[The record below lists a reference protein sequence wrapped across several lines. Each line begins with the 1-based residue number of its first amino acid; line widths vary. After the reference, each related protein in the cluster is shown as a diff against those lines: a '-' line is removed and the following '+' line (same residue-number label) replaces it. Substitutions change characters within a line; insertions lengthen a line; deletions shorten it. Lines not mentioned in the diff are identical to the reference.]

1 MEVSGDL
8 SAEVL
13 AALLPGRPVRSY
25 PALLSS
31 EVDAEAWAR
40 ADGPPG
46 AVVTA
51 GYLAAPRGRAGLPWP
66 LGLNRGLVFSL
77 LLRPQLS
84 LEREGWPY
92 LAAALG
98 LADVLGPEVTIRWPD
113 EVHRIHGRA
122 GAVGLR
128 TELGPDGVR
137 WAVLTFLV
145 EDVEPPRGPLLAT
158 IVAAVEGRLD
168 DPVEAM
174 LAAYRGRCA
183 TLGRRVRARLVPLG
197 PAGPQIEGEAVDV
210 RADGALVI
218 RTEGGRR
225 AFVPPPNLGMLEDLD
240 TDLDDT
246 DLDLL
251 P

>member
-1 MEVSGDL
+1 MAVGHDL
-8 SAEVL
+8 SLEVL
-13 AALLPGRPVRSY
+13 TSLLPERSVRSY

-40 ADGPPG
+40 AGGPSG
-46 AVVTA
+46 GVVTA

-66 LGLNRGLVFSL
+66 LNFGRGLVFSL
-77 LLRPQLS
+77 LLRPELPPD
-84 LEREGWPY
+84 REGWPY
-92 LAAALG
+92 LAAGLG
-98 LADVLGPEVTIRWPD
+98 LADALGPDVSIRWPD
-113 EVHRIHGRA
+113 EVHDAVGRV

-137 WAVLTFLV
+137 WAVLTMLA
-145 EDVEPPRGPLLAT
+145 EHAEQPRGPLLAK

-168 DPVEAM
+168 DTDEAL
-174 LAAYRGRCA
+174 LAAYRPRCA

-197 PAGPQIEGEAVDV
+197 PAGPQVEGEAVDV

-225 AFVPPPNLGMLEDLD
+225 AFVPPPNLGMLDDLD
-240 TDLDDT
+240 G
-246 DLDLL
+246 